1 MGKVPGIAHAKQIR
15 ALLDSHA
22 VRQKNHEARLDL
34 RKRIRDHGIATTARM
49 DKERLRDIRADTPAM
64 ARTAEDMRPPTTGP
78 LRPGTPP
85 GPRPG
90 PPPRGPLR
98 PPRTG
103 TPPRPM
109 RVDLTPSARGS
120 RSRSS
125 VGSRGPSTQ
134 PSVRSIARSTSSAAR
149 PVSTVGSDQSMG
161 SGRGSVGSLI
171 ARFSGLGHTGGAPA
185 RRPAKRERDLS
196 RYQRTQ

>member
-1 MGKVPGIAHAKQIR
+1 MGKVPNIAQAKQIR
-15 ALLDSHA
+15 ALLDNHA

-34 RKRIRDHGIATTARM
+34 RKRIKDHGIATTARM

-78 LRPGTPP
+78 LQ
-85 GPRPG
+85 
-90 PPPRGPLR
+90 PPPRPPPR

-109 RVDLTPSARGS
+109 RVDLTPSAGS

-149 PVSTVGSDQSMG
+149 PVSTAGSDQSMG
-161 SGRGSVGSLI
+161 SGRGSVGSLV
-171 ARFSGLGHTGGAPA
+171 ARFAGVGHAGGYAPT

-196 RYQRTQ
+196 RYQRTE

>member
-1 MGKVPGIAHAKQIR
+1 MGKVPGIAQAKQIR

-34 RKRIRDHGIATTARM
+34 RKRIKDHGIATTARM

-64 ARTAEDMRPPTTGP
+64 ARTAEDMRPPTGP
-78 LRPGTPP
+78 LQ
-85 GPRPG
+85 
-90 PPPRGPLR
+90 PPPRPPPR

-109 RVDLTPSARGS
+109 RVDLTPSAGS

-149 PVSTVGSDQSMG
+149 PVSTVGSDQSMR
-161 SGRGSVGSLI
+161 SGRGSVGSLV
-171 ARFSGLGHTGGAPA
+171 AQFAGVGHAGGYAPT

>member
-1 MGKVPGIAHAKQIR
+1 MGKVPGIAQAKQIR

-49 DKERLRDIRADTPAM
+49 DKERLRGLRADTPAM
-64 ARTAEDMRPPTTGP
+64 ARTAEDMRPPPPTGP
-78 LRPGTPP
+78 LRPE
-85 GPRPG
+85 

-98 PPRTG
+98 PPRTS

-125 VGSRGPSTQ
+125 VDSRGPSTQ

-161 SGRGSVGSLI
+161 SGRGSVGSLV
-171 ARFSGLGHTGGAPA
+171 AQFAGVGHAGGYAPT

>member
-1 MGKVPGIAHAKQIR
+1 MGKVPGIAQAKQIR
-15 ALLDSHA
+15 ALLDNHA

-49 DKERLRDIRADTPAM
+49 DKERLRGLRADTPAM
-64 ARTAEDMRPPTTGP
+64 ARTAEDMRPPPPTGP
-78 LRPGTPP
+78 LRPE
-85 GPRPG
+85 

-103 TPPRPM
+103 TPPQRPM

-120 RSRSS
+120 RSRS
-125 VGSRGPSTQ
+125 GGQISRGPSTQ
-134 PSVRSIARSTSSAAR
+134 PSVRSIARSSSSAAR
-149 PVSTVGSDQSMG
+149 PVSTVGSDQSMR
-161 SGRGSVGSLI
+161 SGRGSVGSLV
-171 ARFSGLGHTGGAPA
+171 AQFAGLGHAGGYAPT

-196 RYQRTQ
+196 RYQRTE